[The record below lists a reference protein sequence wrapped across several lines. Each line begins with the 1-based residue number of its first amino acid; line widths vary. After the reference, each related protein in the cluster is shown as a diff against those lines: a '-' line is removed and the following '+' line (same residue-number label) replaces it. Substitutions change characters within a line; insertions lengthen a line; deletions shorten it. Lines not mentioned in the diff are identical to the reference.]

1 MQHVTILED
10 LQLSQPSMVT
20 IGVFDGVHKGH
31 QALIRQ
37 LVSEA
42 HAAGQMAVVL
52 SFHPH
57 PDVFLR
63 HIEGRYYL
71 NTPEERAALLG
82 ELGVDLVVTHPFNED
97 VRTMRAANFVE
108 KLVQHLRMDL
118 LRVGTDFAMG
128 YQREG
133 NVAYLTELGQKLG
146 YELRPI
152 ELVQND
158 GVISSSSIRQLLTE
172 GKVEEAAELLG
183 RSYSVSGEVVKGD
196 QRGRTIGFP
205 TANMAVWSEQVL
217 PMNGVY
223 AGWAWLGEERFM
235 AVSNLGVRPTFDGT
249 KLSLEPYLLDFD
261 RDIYGQTLR
270 LSFEKRLRGEQKFP
284 GLDALKA
291 QLNQDIATGRS
302 FLETLK

>member
-1 MQHVTILED
+1 MRHVKNLEE
-10 LQLSQPSMVT
+10 LQLTQASMVT

-31 QALIRQ
+31 QSLIRQ
-37 LVSEA
+37 LVEEA
-42 HAAGQMAVVL
+42 HAAGQIAVVL

-63 HIEGRYYL
+63 HLEGRYYL
-71 NTPEERAALLG
+71 TTPEERAALLG
-82 ELGVDLVVTHPFNED
+82 EMGVDVVVTHPFNED
-97 VRTMRAANFVE
+97 VRTMRAASFVE
-108 KLVQHLRMDL
+108 KLVNHLKMDL
-118 LRVGTDFAMG
+118 LRVGKDFALG

-133 NVAYLTELGQKLG
+133 NIAYLTELGQKLG

-152 ELVQND
+152 DLLEND
-158 GVISSSSIRQLLTE
+158 GVISSSSIRQLLLE
-172 GKVEEAAELLG
+172 GNVEQAAELLG
-183 RSYSVSGEVVKGD
+183 RSYSVSGEVIKGD

-217 PMNGVY
+217 PLNGVY

-235 AVSNLGVRPTFDGT
+235 AVANLGVRPTFNGT
-249 KLSLEPYLLDFD
+249 TLSLEPYLLDFD

-270 LSFEKRLRGEQKFP
+270 LSFEKRLRGEQKFA

-302 FLETLK
+302 ILESLK

>member
-1 MQHVTILED
+1 MQHVRSLEE
-10 LQLSQPSMVT
+10 LQLSQSSMVT

-31 QALIRQ
+31 QTLIRQ
-37 LVSEA
+37 LVEES
-42 HAAGQMAVVL
+42 HAAGQLAVVL

-63 HIEGRYYL
+63 KIEGRYYL
-71 NTPEERAALLG
+71 TTPEERAALLG
-82 ELGVDLVVTHPFNED
+82 EMGVDVVVTHPFNED
-97 VRTMRAANFVE
+97 VRTMRAASFIE
-108 KLVQHLRMDL
+108 KLVKHLKMDL
-118 LRVGTDFAMG
+118 LRVGKDFALG

-133 NVAYLTELGQKLG
+133 NVTYLTELGQKLG
-146 YELRPI
+146 YQLRPI
-152 ELVQND
+152 DLVEND
-158 GVISSSSIRQLLTE
+158 GVISSSTIRQLLIE
-172 GKVEEAAELLG
+172 GNVEAAADLLG
-183 RSYSVSGEVVKGD
+183 RSYCVGGEVVKGN

-235 AVSNLGVRPTFDGT
+235 AVANLGVRPTFDGT
-249 KLSLEPYLLDFD
+249 TLSLEPFLLDFD
-261 RDIYGQTLR
+261 RDIYGQSLI
-270 LSFEKRLRGEQKFP
+270 LSFEKRLRGEQKFA

-302 FLETLK
+302 ILESLK